1 MKRKM
6 TEKVKKQTM
15 NFILENV
22 EIAYT
27 NDIFNPIRL
36 IYISKD
42 KNIII
47 YENIDIEKIIIIDK
61 RDFDKKYK
69 MLWDYDLQEKSLLV
83 YLLDFLEEFFEF
95 DYTKKILNDFF
106 NTDLEEY
113 EEYKVMKWSE

>member
-1 MKRKM
+1 
-6 TEKVKKQTM
+6 M

-69 MLWDYDLQEKSLLV
+69 TLWDYDLQEKSLSLH
-83 YLLDFLEEFFEF
+83 LLEFLEEFYNSE
-95 DYTKKILNDFF
+95 YTKTILNDFF
-106 NTDLEEY
+106 NTNLEEY